1 MYNFKRTK
9 KREHKNKDVVVEK
22 PTKICL
28 FFCLSLSGSHK
39 SAIGGM
45 EPLSKNVKNSVTYYS
60 NAD

>member
-39 SAIGGM
+39 SAIGGDGA
-45 EPLSKNVKNSVTYYS
+45 PV
-60 NAD
+60 